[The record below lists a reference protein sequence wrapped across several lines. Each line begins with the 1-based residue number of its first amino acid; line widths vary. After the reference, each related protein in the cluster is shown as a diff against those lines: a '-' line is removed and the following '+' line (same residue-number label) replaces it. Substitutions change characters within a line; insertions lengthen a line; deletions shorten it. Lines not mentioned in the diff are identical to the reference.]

1 MKQIKH
7 ILFGCAVIII
17 HLSLLFTACD
27 IISFEPYDKEYYYGV
42 EGVGYIINGE
52 TNEPFLCGTAFYR
65 ATTESLDCKYCISTV
80 TDRKFEADKT
90 GFFRVKFLKR
100 INRKNVVSYGYPI
113 NLRYKG
119 EELTLSMVKNA
130 KGIIQLDTIK
140 IFPDTIIIAE
150 NIYYENASRLGK
162 PIESIYADNG
172 IWKIEDGID
181 WLTLGRLFYP
191 NFYELWAVP
200 LPGSATECRS
210 AIITAEYPN
219 GRKDKYIVVQA
230 PREMG
235 YKPNCY

>member
-1 MKQIKH
+1 MNTINLKKYI
-7 ILFGCAVIII
+7 IL
-17 HLSLLFTACD
+17 LLLFALSSCEL
-27 IISFEPYDKEYYYGV
+27 FEGSDSEYYYDV

-52 TNEPFLCGTAFYR
+52 TNEPFFHGTAFYR
-65 ATTESLDCKYCISTV
+65 AWTKGKNCKYCGPITI
-80 TDRKFEADKT
+80 DKKFESDKN

-100 INRKNVVSYGYPI
+100 TNKENIVSYEYPI

-130 KGIIQLDTIK
+130 KGIMQIDTIK
-140 IFPDTIIIAE
+140 IFPDTIMIAE
-150 NIYYENASRLGK
+150 KSYYEDAKKLGTS
-162 PIESIYADNG
+162 IQDIYAEDG
-172 IWKIEDGID
+172 IWKIEDGVD
-181 WLTLGRLFYP
+181 WITFDIFFYP
-191 NFYELWAVP
+191 HYYGIWALP
-200 LPGSATECRS
+200 LPISATECRS